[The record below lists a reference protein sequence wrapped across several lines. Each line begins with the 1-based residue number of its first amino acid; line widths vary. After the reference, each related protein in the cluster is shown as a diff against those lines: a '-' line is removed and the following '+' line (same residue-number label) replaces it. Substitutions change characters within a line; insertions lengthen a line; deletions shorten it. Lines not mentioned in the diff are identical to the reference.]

1 RSSTQP
7 TLNLNF
13 RLNRAVLDEYVAR
26 KMRNLC
32 FDIGLKNIV
41 TLPYPIQMFSPLSSH
56 QKNYIAEESQW
67 FIKTAHP
74 YLSQTEAIT

>member
-1 RSSTQP
+1 M
-7 TLNLNF
+7 
-13 RLNRAVLDEYVAR
+13 DEYVAR

-74 YLSQTEAIT
+74 YLSQTEVSQLESFFDSNSNKYIHR